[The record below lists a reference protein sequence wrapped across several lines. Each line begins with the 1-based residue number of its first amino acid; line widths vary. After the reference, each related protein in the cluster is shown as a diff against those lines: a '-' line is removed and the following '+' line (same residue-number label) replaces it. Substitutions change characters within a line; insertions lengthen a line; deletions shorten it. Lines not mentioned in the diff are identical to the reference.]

1 MTKFCKE
8 YKVSRLQ
15 DHFEKHFKK
24 CFYQDSVIV
33 SQIQKGNSQV
43 STRFNKILQGIMR
56 LDLEMIVI
64 IMSWCAPALQHHFVK
79 HFKSAFIE
87 ILKLL
92 AEFQNMIKK
101 ISTRF
106 SKEL

>member
-1 MTKFCKE
+1 
-8 YKVSRLQ
+8 
-15 DHFEKHFKK
+15 
-24 CFYQDSVIV
+24 
-33 SQIQKGNSQV
+33 
-43 STRFNKILQGIMR
+43 MR

-106 SKEL
+106 SKEHKTSRPLFETLNSKR